1 MDTLFKPSSRRTLL
15 EHLSEIPD
23 NREPHRIAYP
33 LAEVLMLV
41 VCASIADCDDY
52 DEIVDWGE
60 HHLDYLRGFS
70 AYYWGIPKAEWL
82 RTLMNR
88 MDPELFSACFE
99 AWVRAWYG
107 GEADLVSIDGK
118 TSRGSRD
125 TARERAPL
133 HLVSAFA
140 TNQRLVLGSE
150 AVRDKSSEHTAIP
163 ALLEKLELDGALV
176 TIDAIGCN
184 PGIAE
189 DIVRAGGDYL
199 LAVKGNQASMLA
211 DIETYFA
218 DEDVESQ
225 DTTQTFTISE
235 KGHGRLETRR
245 HIVSSNVDWLI
256 EARDHSGN
264 PAFQGLRTIAM
275 VESTVERGGK
285 VTVTKRYYI
294 SSAVLGAERFAEA
307 VRGHWGIEN
316 SLHWVLDVIFREDRS
331 RLRKGD
337 GAKNMA
343 TVRHFALN
351 LVRNMQDKKSIKARR
366 KIAGWSPQY
375 LNSIINYIRC

>member
-1 MDTLFKPSSRRTLL
+1 
-15 EHLSEIPD
+15 
-23 NREPHRIAYP
+23 
-33 LAEVLMLV
+33 
-41 VCASIADCDDY
+41 
-52 DEIVDWGE
+52 
-60 HHLDYLRGFS
+60 
-70 AYYWGIPKAEWL
+70 
-82 RTLMNR
+82 LMNR

-107 GEADLVSIDGK
+107 GEADLVAIDGK

-163 ALLEKLELDGALV
+163 ALLEKLKLDGALV

-199 LAVKGNQASMLA
+199 LAIKGNQASMLA

-218 DEDVESQ
+218 DDDVESQ
-225 DTTQTFTISE
+225 DTMQTFTISE

-285 VTVTKRYYI
+285 VSVTKRYYI

-351 LVRNMQDKKSIKARR
+351 LVRNIQDKKSIKARR